1 MFIKKL
7 LYKITDKKKY
17 QEHKINEIL
26 KKKIE
31 WFDSGF
37 KEKISNIEKV
47 IKNKKE
53 ISFLHSGHLG
63 DIIDSLA
70 MIKEISKTHTCN
82 LFIEENKKIDV
93 KFNKHPAGN
102 VFLNRKMVDMI
113 MPLLKKQNFIKNV
126 SVYNNDSIDVD
137 LNLFK
142 ELAMNFNIDSV
153 RWYFQVIGFQTDLSL
168 PYLQTEPH
176 ETIKNKVVIMRTVRR
191 NNYFI
196 SYKFINKYKDLL
208 FIGLEEEYRILK
220 NEIPNLEFYDCRNFL
235 EIAKIIKSSKFFLG
249 NLSFGYSIAEGLKVP
264 RLLECYPPEFPAM
277 HPNGKNAYEFYFQQH
292 FEKWF
297 NHLYKL

>member
-1 MFIKKL
+1 MFIKKF

-17 QEHKINEIL
+17 QEYKINEIL

-31 WFDSGF
+31 WFDSEF
-37 KEKISNIEKV
+37 KEKILNIEKA

-82 LFIEENKKIDV
+82 LFIEKNKKIDV

-113 MPLLKKQNFIKNV
+113 MPLLKKQNFIKNA
-126 SVYNNDSIDVD
+126 SVYNNDNIDID

-168 PYLQTEPH
+168 PYLQAEPH

-196 SYKFINKYKDLL
+196 NYKFINKYKDLL

-220 NEIPNLEFYDCRNFL
+220 NEIPNLEFYDCTNFL

-297 NHLYKL
+297 DYLYKL